1 MKLAKRILPLLFCLL
16 LLVPQ
21 TAFSASAA
29 PLSAAKSVQAITLY
43 GQPITLYTYLLD
55 NENYVRLHDL
65 AWYCS
70 AGNNAFSARWS
81 GADMAVYLT
90 TGGIYIAGGTENI
103 PHTPGP
109 VSAGLIEPDPYALYV
124 DGEPVSVRS
133 YTINGYGYYNL
144 RELCAALGMSV
155 EWDAALRTVV
165 LRPARQASDAP
176 TILVDAGHGGSDPG
190 SISPWLGH
198 ESDLNFDVAVQLAE
212 LLRGAGYN
220 VVETRTSDQTVSL
233 DERQELIQSLRP
245 DLVVS
250 VHHNASESRTGRGAT
265 VLAQIADQS
274 GGPSRQLAEL
284 LNREYASLGRPV
296 NSIVF
301 RRGWRGDYYAIL
313 RAAAEA
319 GVPAVIS
326 EYAFID
332 NASDWRAVGT
342 AQARSAEAQAIY
354 RAVCDWFALQ
364 SR

>member
-1 MKLAKRILPLLFCLL
+1 MKLAKRVLPLLLCLL

-21 TAFSASAA
+21 TAFAAA
-29 PLSAAKSVQAITLY
+29 PTPSTASRSVQTVYLY
-43 GQPITLYTYLLD
+43 GQPVTLYTYLL
-55 NENYVRLHDL
+55 NGENYVRLHDL

-70 AGNNAFSARWS
+70 AGSSAFSARWS
-81 GADMAVYLT
+81 GADSAVYLT
-90 TGGIYIAGGTENI
+90 TGGIYISGGTENLV
-103 PHTPGP
+103 HTPGAIP
-109 VSAGLIEPDPYALYV
+109 SSLIQPDPYTLYV

-155 EWDAALRTVV
+155 EWDASLRTIV
-165 LRPARQASDAP
+165 LREQQSSGAK

-190 SISPWLGH
+190 AISSWLGN
-198 ESDLNFDVAVQLAE
+198 ESGINLDVATRLAE
-212 LLRGAGYN
+212 LLRSAGFN
-220 VVETRTSDQTVSL
+220 VGETRTGDQTVTL
-233 DERQELIQSLRP
+233 AERQELIKSLQP

-250 VHHNASESRTGRGAT
+250 VHHNASESRTGSGAT
-265 VLAQIADQS
+265 VLAQIADQY

-284 LNREYASLGRPV
+284 LNSEYASLGRPI